1 MRAHANI
8 VLRRGTAEITVHD
21 LAHLEPGV
29 VIQLSHDATKPL
41 DMLVEGI
48 TKFKCIPGVLK
59 GQRAVKITESL
70 IET

>member
-1 MRAHANI
+1 MRTHANI
-8 VLRRGTAEITVHD
+8 LISLGTADITVHD
-21 LAHLEPGV
+21 LAHLEPGD

-41 DMLVEGI
+41 DLLVEGI

-70 IET
+70 IES